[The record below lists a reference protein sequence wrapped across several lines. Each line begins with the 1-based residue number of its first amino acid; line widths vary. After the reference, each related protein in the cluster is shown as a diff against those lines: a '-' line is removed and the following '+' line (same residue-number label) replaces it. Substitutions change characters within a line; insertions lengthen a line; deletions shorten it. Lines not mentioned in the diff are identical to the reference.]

1 MLIESVHGEEIAE
14 TYFRLCGDSFAD
26 SFMQSKDILTATL
39 KSANRKKEIDLKAAL
54 LKAPAA
60 SELLNLTLLGLR
72 HTSTDIEIYKM
83 RVNRFVSVFMRGL
96 QNPAVLTET

>member
-1 MLIESVHGEEIAE
+1 M
-14 TYFRLCGDSFAD
+14 RLRELQVGGR
-26 SFMQSKDILTATL
+26 
-39 KSANRKKEIDLKAAL
+39 RKGQMGIRDRKEIDLKAAL
-54 LKAPAA
+54 LTAPAV

-96 QNPAVLTET
+96 QNPAVLTDT